1 MIMNAYEFII
11 RLRDQATGGL
21 RQLAT
26 SVGVTRNRVREL
38 DDDMIKMNRTS
49 GLLGTG
55 LSALKGA
62 FLGLVAGVSLM
73 TLTNQIIDARSEY
86 EKFQAVLNNSFQSAE
101 VGQAAL
107 NMLTTFAEKTPYQLN
122 ELTGS
127 FIKLVNRGFNP
138 TYEQLTNLGDLASS
152 QGKSF
157 DQLTEAILDA
167 ETSEFERLKEFGIK
181 ASKSGDQITLAFKGT
196 TKTVQ
201 NNASAI
207 REAILEYGKMKGV
220 ADSMDVISK
229 TLGGKISNLGDQFWG
244 LLVAMGGF
252 SSPILDSVFNG
263 IGQALDFMLYA
274 LPYIAQWFTILWQS
288 LSPAIDSIWEFI
300 KAAFSFGE
308 AGAWIETFGN
318 LMSGVLLVVD
328 YFSTGLTWLFDVLQ
342 PFAPLILTIAAAW
355 AIFNAVLAITPLGWI
370 VIGIIALI
378 TVIGMAV
385 QYTSGWGKSWEALSK
400 IFKAVWS
407 TIKSEFNLGV
417 EFLKTGF
424 KLMILYAENTA
435 QSIIGKFVNLGKAIE
450 MALAGDFEGAISKAF
465 EKVKTKAD
473 EEIRKTINDFNK
485 EKNAADKLRTKNAA
499 LITKASQEVG
509 IDIDVEGIKK
519 DFNKVKDQFSNLG
532 QSDKSTSAYDA
543 LANQG
548 GVATLGTGQG
558 TNKGGSAEDKN
569 KTKDGIVSGGSKQT
583 NFYINI
589 DSVGKEITINVDKT
603 ETGVTQ
609 LGDKVREELLRVIN
623 SINQIQTT

>member
-1 MIMNAYEFII
+1 MNAYEFII

-21 RQLAT
+21 RQLAA

-38 DDDMIKMNRTS
+38 DDDMVRMNRTS

-73 TLTNQIIDARSEY
+73 ALTNQIIDARSEY
-86 EKFQAVLNNSFQSAE
+86 EKFQAVLSNSFQSAE
-101 VGQAAL
+101 IGQAAL
-107 NMLTTFAEKTPYQLN
+107 TMLTQFAEKTPYQLN
-122 ELTGS
+122 ELTGA

-167 ETSEFERLKEFGIK
+167 ESAEFERLKEFGIK
-181 ASKSGDQITLAFKGT
+181 AAKAGDQITFSFKGT

-252 SSPILDSVFNG
+252 SSPILDSVFDG
-263 IGQALDFMLYA
+263 MGQALDFMLYA
-274 LPYIAQWFTILWQS
+274 LPYVAQWFTILWQS

-308 AGAWIETFGN
+308 AGAWIDTFGN
-318 LMSGVLLVVD
+318 IMSGVLLVVD

-355 AIFNAVLAITPLGWI
+355 AIFNLMVAISPVGWI
-370 VIGIIALI
+370 VIGIVALI
-378 TVIGMAV
+378 TVIGMAIK
-385 QYTSGWGKSWEALSK
+385 YTSGWGKSWEAISK

-407 TIKSEFNLGV
+407 QIKSDFNLGV
-417 EFLKTGF
+417 ESFKVGF
-424 KLMILYAENTA
+424 KLMILTAENAA

-450 MALAGDFEGAISKAF
+450 MALAGDFEGAMSKAF
-465 EKVKTKAD
+465 EKVKTKA
-473 EEIRKTINDFNK
+473 EGEIQKTIK
-485 EKNAADKLRTKNAA
+485 EFQTTQKDNNNLRAKNAKTIVDASKDLG
-499 LITKASQEVG
+499 ITL
-509 IDIDVEGIKK
+509 DTEGITK
-519 DFNKVKDQFSNLG
+519 DFNGIKDKFSKLG
-532 QSDKSTSAYDA
+532 ETATSTAAYDA
-543 LANQG
+543 YASKG
-548 GVATLGTGQG
+548 GNGTLGTGQG
-558 TNKGGSAEDKN
+558 TNKGGSADDKN
-569 KTKDGIVSGGSKQT
+569 KAKDGIVTGGSKQT

-603 ETGVTQ
+603 ETGVAQ

-623 SINQIQTT
+623 SVNQIQTS